1 MGEREKET
9 DWKKGGKK
17 ETEGRKRQ
25 TNVYK
30 KTHRRKHQ
38 KEETNEKTKKKWMT
52 KTDRIKNK

>member
-9 DWKKGGKK
+9 DWKKGGKN

-30 KTHRRKHQ
+30 KKHRRKHQ
-38 KEETNEKTKKKWMT
+38 KEGTNEKTKKM
-52 KTDRIKNK
+52 DDENRQNKK

>member
-9 DWKKGGKK
+9 DWKKGGKN

-30 KTHRRKHQ
+30 KTQ
-38 KEETNEKTKKKWMT
+38 KETSKG
-52 KTDRIKNK
+52 RNK